1 MRAPARNPWLVFAVV
16 FASGVV
22 MMMGQYKVAPL
33 MGALIGYFDADA
45 AMGGWLMSAFSLAGI
60 ALGIPAAIILGK
72 AGARRAGTIAIGCS
86 VVGNLAGMLATEE
99 AIAVL
104 IAARVLEGVGVAVL
118 GVVAP
123 AVIARLFDERRQGLP
138 LGIWSTWI
146 AAGMLFSYPVAV
158 PLADA
163 FGTWKAAWCL
173 CAVLSTLM
181 GILYFC
187 IVRPPER
194 GACRHG
200 QKAQA
205 RKPFAAGRSFYALIA
220 AYVLFS
226 SAMAAFNTYAPTYLQ
241 YGLGTSATT
250 ASLLSTFISAGA
262 LLGGLAAGAIV
273 QRTQR
278 PLWTMRAGLL
288 AYGTIFLWAFGFPL
302 EAAAPLLALVGFIK
316 VFCPT
321 SVYDAVP
328 RFVGPSDVGMAMG
341 IVSVAQ
347 NIGMT
352 LGPPAIGAALGSLSS
367 ASWGTASGVL
377 VALCALGLAFAAAAR
392 SPQRIDSPERQTVA

>member
-1 MRAPARNPWLVFAVV
+1 MRASARNPWLVFAVV

-33 MGALIGYFDADA
+33 MGTLVDYFDVDA
-45 AMGGWLMSAFSLAGI
+45 AVGGWLMSAFSFAGI

-86 VVGNLAGMLATEE
+86 AVGNVAGMLATEE
-99 AIAVL
+99 TIAVL
-104 IAARVLEGVGVAVL
+104 IVARVLEGVGVAVL

-163 FGTWKAAWCL
+163 FGTWKAVWCL
-173 CAVLSTLM
+173 CAVLSTLTE
-181 GILYFC
+181 ILYFC

-194 GACRHG
+194 EACRNG
-200 QKAQA
+200 REAQA
-205 RKPFAAGRSFYALIA
+205 RRPFAAGRSFYALIA
-220 AYVLFS
+220 AYVFFS
-226 SAMAAFNTYAPTYLQ
+226 SAMAAFNTYAPAYLQ
-241 YGLGTSATT
+241 YGLGASATA

-273 QRTQR
+273 QKTQR
-278 PLWTMRAGLL
+278 PLWTMRAGLV
-288 AYGTIFLWAFGFPL
+288 AYGAIFLWAFGFPL

-352 LGPPAIGAALGSLSS
+352 LGPPAIGTALGSLSS
-367 ASWGTASGVL
+367 ASWGSASGVL

-392 SPQRIDSPERQTVA
+392 SPQRSDSRARQPDA